1 MTLALWAL
9 VGVVVIGML
18 LRMPIGFSMLIAGVA

>member
-1 MTLALWAL
+1 MTMALWAL

-18 LRMPIGFSMLIAGVA
+18 LRMPIGFQC